1 VLLTCFT
8 ANGRRLICREW
19 TRLGSL
25 VVVAL
30 ELWLG
35 GGACWEEGLSF
46 EVAGSVVPSVSGSQP
61 GGDLAER
68 LSGQKDG
75 GEAGV

>member
-1 VLLTCFT
+1 
-8 ANGRRLICREW
+8 
-19 TRLGSL
+19 
-25 VVVAL
+25 VVAL